1 MATTTTSFPA
11 SLSSEALLP
20 VLTAQLGSE
29 LLAKQVIKTL
39 EKAAENEARKK
50 QQQQQEVSAAAS
62 STSPSVDQNI
72 ISSSSASPPITFPPK
87 CNYNNNDNI
96 NGTSLIT
103 PQNHHKSAFLPVSQT
118 ITTPSSHKI
127 LFPIAKHPSSF
138 VSPPLPLNGI
148 SSVTSSSPSILSTSN
163 IQNVPPKIFSRPST
177 PPSSRASSFRHPSPS
192 TSACSIR
199 STSSTINSSSDKPFA
214 VNIRGRKRVYTD
226 EERRLRKNNSS
237 KKSREKHT
245 EQVMEKK
252 LRLQQ
257 LQDKHQRLI
266 EKRQQLDREIQEHR
280 QHLCPYCLNVVE
292 EALREIGKG
301 QDIVVLKRVN
311 FCCSTY
317 HSQRERDQQ
326 QQQQSQLDEDLP
338 QHSHRQSMSQQP
350 SNSNIRHASS
360 NANNTDDVIF
370 DKIIKHEPSEFSG

>member
-1 MATTTTSFPA
+1 MATTTTSFP
-11 SLSSEALLP
+11 SHLSSEALLP

-50 QQQQQEVSAAAS
+50 QQQQEEVAAAS
-62 STSPSVDQNI
+62 SSPSIDQNV

-87 CNYNNNDNI
+87 CNYNNRNNN

-138 VSPPLPLNGI
+138 ISPPLPLNGI
-148 SSVTSSSPSILSTSN
+148 PSVTSSSPSILSTSN

-199 STSSTINSSSDKPFA
+199 STSSTINSSSDKPFT

-252 LRLQQ
+252 LKLQQ

-317 HSQRERDQQ
+317 HSQKEHEQQQ

-338 QHSHRQSMSQQP
+338 QLSHRQSMSQQP
-350 SNSNIRHASS
+350 SNSNIRHASN
-360 NANNTDDVIF
+360 NANNADDVIF